1 LIGWESGDRAMPNQF
16 GCRNGG
22 SNANRAQH
30 GLQISGA
37 GALASVR
44 IAKQH
49 GIRNSEEIVLAT
61 GKKTAWLTVKRSLI
75 TIYNDVY
82 DEHLFVFAA
91 GLSYYFVLSLFPL
104 LVSMALLLGYV
115 PIPHLFEGLLSLMA
129 RLVPGDG
136 MSLVRN
142 ILSDVS
148 HEHKHF
154 LTLGLVFTIWT
165 VSSGFAAII
174 DGLDLVYRVH
184 ETRPVWKT
192 RPIALGLT
200 LLAGSLLVVGVGLMV
215 EGTYLGTWF
224 TGEFDLSPAILA
236 VWRYLRW
243 GIAAAFAV
251 LALELIYHF
260 GPNVKQRFRDSLT
273 GAIVA
278 VAAWIG
284 LSYLLGIYFRHFESL
299 DKTYGPLGAAIG
311 LYVWFYL
318 SGFAILLGGE
328 INFLLGELRH
338 HGIRQSSKP
347 AYAEIDN
354 LNSAA

>member
-1 LIGWESGDRAMPNQF
+1 MVPA
-16 GCRNGG
+16 
-22 SNANRAQH
+22 
-30 GLQISGA
+30 
-37 GALASVR
+37 V
-44 IAKQH
+44 
-49 GIRNSEEIVLAT
+49 
-61 GKKTAWLTVKRSLI
+61 GKKAAWLTVKRSLI

-104 LVSMALLLGYV
+104 LVSMASLLGYV

-142 ILSDVS
+142 IVSDVG
-148 HEHKHF
+148 HKHTHF
-154 LTLGLVFTIWT
+154 LTLGLVFTLWT
-165 VSSGFAAII
+165 ASSGFAALI
-174 DGLDLVYRVH
+174 DGLDLVYRVR

-192 RPIALGLT
+192 RPLALGLT
-200 LLAGSLLVVGVGLMV
+200 LLAGSLLVVAVGLMV

-224 TGEFDLSPAILA
+224 TGEFNLSPAVLA
-236 VWRYLRW
+236 AWLNLRW

-251 LALELIYHF
+251 LALELLYHF

-273 GAIVA
+273 GAMVA

-284 LSYLLGIYFRHFESL
+284 LSYLLGTYFRHFESL

-318 SGFAILLGGE
+318 SGLAVLLGGE
-328 INFLLGELRH
+328 INFLLSELRH
-338 HGIRQSSKP
+338 PRTRQSSRP
-347 AYAEIDN
+347 AYADIKN
-354 LNSAA
+354 LNPAA